1 MIRDATPADAGAI
14 AAIYAHYVRETTV
27 TFEEEPPGTD
37 EIASRLARVAALG
50 LPYVVIEA
58 GGRVRGYAYAGRFHE
73 RSAYRRS
80 VESTIYLAP
89 DATGQGL
96 GLRLYGALL
105 ERLRERELHTAL
117 ALVTIPNPASVALHE
132 RLGFAPVGRL
142 REVGFKLGRWIDVG
156 YWQLL
161 L

>member
-80 VESTIYLAP
+80 VESTIYLDP

>member
-37 EIASRLARVAALG
+37 EIASRLGRVAALG